1 MIYSWEKTT
10 SYNLGLEIALLKDR
24 IQGEFNYYYK
34 KGEDMIMSKKVSQS
48 MGLDAVKING
58 GRIDNS
64 GCELT
69 FRFYPIRTIDYAFSV
84 NFVYSYNKNELV
96 SANSDSDITN
106 SEMLNG
112 TALIEGKPMGTF
124 YSYRFAGLNG
134 ETGYPTFYVK
144 RVKID
149 LEVDGVKY
157 PHYALYEEEIGFGE
171 IRAF

>member
-1 MIYSWEKTT
+1 M
-10 SYNLGLEIALLKDR
+10 EILLKDR
-24 IQGEFNYYYK
+24 IQGEFNYYFK

-48 MGLDAVKING
+48 MGLSTVKING

-69 FRFYPIRTIDYAFSV
+69 FRFYPIRTADYAFSV

-112 TALIEGKPMGTF
+112 SALIEGKPMGTF

-134 ETGYPTFYVK
+134 ETGYPTFYDK
-144 RVKID
+144 
-149 LEVDGVKY
+149 DGK
-157 PHYALYEEEIGFGE
+157 
-171 IRAF
+171 